1 MHRSHLASLL
11 TVSFSLILAA
21 CGADAPVI
29 PVPVDGGGLDGDA
42 TASEGGTGA
51 DAGDAST
58 AECGNLEVEEGEEC
72 DDGNSSDDDE
82 CLSDCRLACGDGV
95 VNAVELCDTAIPA
108 GEEGACPLACDD
120 SDACTTD
127 TLIGSDCRV
136 SCEYGEIS
144 AFIDGDACCPDGATS
159 LEDEDC
165 AVVCGNGVLESGESC
180 DTGIAAGGAGAC
192 PTVADCADMDSC
204 TVDGVEGAGTCDA
217 TCVRMPI
224 TMPRDGDGCC
234 PMGATVATDGDCVGF
249 CGDGVLSGAETCDTA
264 IPAGAMDA
272 CPTDCDDM
280 DACTADTLRRPGTCF
295 AICANDAITVPRDG
309 DMCCPSGAT
318 ALTDDDCMP
327 ICGNGAVEPG
337 EECDDGGTTPGD
349 GCDAMCRRE
358 GGPPPTAFRLT
369 DLDLKD
375 PHLFTRVLFCL
386 DVTNTAFGMDG
397 VNPLIEDAITMDAD
411 GDGDLDLSFTTVM
424 RPLDQTRMMTGMD
437 VTFPDCTAPMSTT
450 RCRADAMTTT
460 VMSNANNQ
468 SSGTCLGALPGTTG
482 GYSPSIVT
490 PGAGT
495 SSCFVSDEEM
505 LVLNLGGITVRLQQ
519 TRIAATYSG
528 APARSLVNGLIRG
541 FITEAE
547 AEATMI
553 PSTIAV
559 VGGMSL
565 ASLLPGGRGNCS
577 RRDDRDRLSDGTRGW
592 WFYMNF
598 SARAVPYTE
607 P

>member
-1 MHRSHLASLL
+1 
-11 TVSFSLILAA
+11 
-21 CGADAPVI
+21 
-29 PVPVDGGGLDGDA
+29 
-42 TASEGGTGA
+42 
-51 DAGDAST
+51 
-58 AECGNLEVEEGEEC
+58 
-72 DDGNSSDDDE
+72 
-82 CLSDCRLACGDGV
+82 
-95 VNAVELCDTAIPA
+95 
-108 GEEGACPLACDD
+108 
-120 SDACTTD
+120 
-127 TLIGSDCRV
+127 
-136 SCEYGEIS
+136 
-144 AFIDGDACCPDGATS
+144 
-159 LEDEDC
+159 
-165 AVVCGNGVLESGESC
+165 
-180 DTGIAAGGAGAC
+180 
-192 PTVADCADMDSC
+192 
-204 TVDGVEGAGTCDA
+204 
-217 TCVRMPI
+217 
-224 TMPRDGDGCC
+224 
-234 PMGATVATDGDCVGF
+234 
-249 CGDGVLSGAETCDTA
+249 
-264 IPAGAMDA
+264 
-272 CPTDCDDM
+272 
-280 DACTADTLRRPGTCF
+280 
-295 AICANDAITVPRDG
+295 
-309 DMCCPSGAT
+309 
-318 ALTDDDCMP
+318 MP